1 MTNEIVNKFIQFSEN
16 EQIKHPEWRKG
27 QTIVNC
33 SYCNA

>member
-16 EQIKHPEWRKG
+16 EHPEWRKG

-33 SYCNA
+33 SYV